1 MAIQSIRRHIALVVI
16 VSDWD
21 GCQLSQIHILLWCRF
36 VLAQHAGAMDVVLAA
51 CHDVVDLDLD
61 CLFEVR
67 NLGFELRT
75 LLEIFMFCSN
85 FLLIFELV
93 EPLIHL
99 LEFQ

>member
-1 MAIQSIRRHIALVVI
+1 M
-16 VSDWD
+16 
-21 GCQLSQIHILLWCRF
+21 
-36 VLAQHAGAMDVVLAA
+36 AA

-61 CLFEVR
+61 CLFEVC